1 MRKKILS
8 IILFLCLFSCSIY
21 SQERYVSC
29 QIVETKDSI
38 YIVPNKNYLKG
49 TDYWKWVIYGQ
60 NKKPY
65 KFETIDKAISHLGKF
80 GWKNT
85 REYTKDDKHIII
97 MSREYSNYLEYKNE

>member
-1 MRKKILS
+1 MKKKILS
-8 IILFLCLFSCSIY
+8 
-21 SQERYVSC
+21 
-29 QIVETKDSI
+29 
-38 YIVPNKNYLKG
+38 
-49 TDYWKWVIYGQ
+49 VI

-65 KFETIDKAISHLGKF
+65 KFETIDEAISHLGKF

>member
-1 MRKKILS
+1 MKKKILS
-8 IILFLCLFSCSIY
+8 IILFLSLFSCSIY

-49 TDYWKWVIYGQ
+49 T
-60 NKKPY
+60 
-65 KFETIDKAISHLGKF
+65 EF